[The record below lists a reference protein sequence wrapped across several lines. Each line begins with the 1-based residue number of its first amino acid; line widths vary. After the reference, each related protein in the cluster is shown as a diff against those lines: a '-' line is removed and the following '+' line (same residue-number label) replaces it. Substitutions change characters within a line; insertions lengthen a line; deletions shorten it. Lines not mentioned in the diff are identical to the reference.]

1 MNQFK
6 ALTVVLTLTAGALLM
21 LSGCSE
27 VKSDDADQVDLVS
40 IPVIAETVS
49 VGVID
54 ATYGSTTSLEAAAEA
69 AVAARV
75 SGVVTG
81 IKVEEGDHVK
91 AGQILAQL
99 DTDKPALELKR
110 ATANLKRLEN
120 DLKRYEKIYQ
130 KNLVSSEAYE
140 RIKYEYDAQKAATD
154 LAKLNL
160 QYATIRA
167 PISGV
172 IAKRYIKEG
181 NLLNQSDPAFHIS
194 DLSELHGVIHI
205 PESEKATLIAGQS
218 ANLFVG
224 AADHPFAGSIL
235 RISPVVDKES
245 GTIRVTVS
253 LKDKT
258 RVLRPGMF
266 ARVTIVYDRHE
277 QAILVPKASVI
288 LQDNETSVFIIKD
301 GLAVKR
307 NVSIGFSNTN
317 YIEILQGIEKG
328 DMVITE
334 GQRNLKDKLNVELI
348 NSVASL

>member
-1 MNQFK
+1 MKQTKLFII
-6 ALTVVLTLTAGALLM
+6 LITLIVSALLL
-21 LSGCSE
+21 LSGCNV
-27 VKSDDADQVDLVS
+27 VKSDVAENIDIVS
-40 IPVIAETVS
+40 IPVIAEAVS
-49 VGVID
+49 IGEID

-91 AGQILAQL
+91 AGQVLAQL

-120 DLKRYEKIYQ
+120 DLKRYEKIYK

-181 NLLNQSDPAFHIS
+181 NLLNKTDPAFHIS

-205 PESEKATLIAGQS
+205 PESEKATLSAGQS
-218 ANLFVG
+218 AKLYVD
-224 AADHPFAGSIL
+224 AADHPFTGTIL

-253 LKDKT
+253 LKDNS

-266 ARVTIVYDRHE
+266 GRVSIVYDRHE

-288 LQDNETSVFIIKD
+288 LQDNETSVFIVKD
-301 GLAVKR
+301 GLALKR
-307 NVSIGFSNTN
+307 NVAIGFSNAD

-328 DMVITE
+328 DIVITE